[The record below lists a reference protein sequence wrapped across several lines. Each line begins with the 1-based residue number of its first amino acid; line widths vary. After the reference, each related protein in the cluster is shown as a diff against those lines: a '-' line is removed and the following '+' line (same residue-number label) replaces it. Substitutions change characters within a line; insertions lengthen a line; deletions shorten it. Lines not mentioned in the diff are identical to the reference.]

1 MIKINENLFNNIIKI
16 DKKDKYPNINI
27 KNKRINSI
35 DKNVISNSMETT
47 PFEFSISL
55 EQKSN
60 KIINNINNMNIMS
73 FDINK
78 NTYKSKLMKKYKQL
92 FNRNNNENI
101 RNKLFNRITSMN
113 NDFLENGINKE
124 KKNNTSLLKSFDKVK
139 DKKGTEDKNNNVLI
153 IHKKFFSLCR
163 GSNKKSSN
171 VNIKNQ
177 KKNKT
182 TSLLTSDSAKR
193 YKTVFI
199 KCKMDKIKLKD
210 KSQEPVQKFELFSP
224 KYNNNLDES
233 KGNQTP
239 RKLFT
244 NDEIKK
250 TEFHNHNLNN
260 NYIKTDSSYKS
271 NSLSILLPKL
281 IQIPNIENVKNF
293 KKIYK
298 PTFYI
303 QKNDVKKKISLMFE
317 QNKNNP
323 FHKRIL
329 LSFNKE
335 YKNRNNINIRNTFLN
350 KMTSENNSKI
360 KGIKYISVNL
370 NNLVKIPNRLIPVDK
385 YGKQIKHFIS
395 YKKKKILLS
404 QSDAFERDKNKKL
417 ILIKNKIKK

>member
-27 KNKRINSI
+27 KNKRINNRE
-35 DKNVISNSMETT
+35 KNVISNSMETT

-78 NTYKSKLMKKYKQL
+78 NIYKSKLMKKYKQL

-244 NDEIKK
+244 NDESKK
-250 TEFHNHNLNN
+250 
-260 NYIKTDSSYKS
+260 
-271 NSLSILLPKL
+271 
-281 IQIPNIENVKNF
+281 QNF
-293 KKIYK
+293 I
-298 PTFYI
+298 I
-303 QKNDVKKKISLMFE
+303 I
-317 QNKNNP
+317 
-323 FHKRIL
+323 
-329 LSFNKE
+329 
-335 YKNRNNINIRNTFLN
+335 
-350 KMTSENNSKI
+350 
-360 KGIKYISVNL
+360 
-370 NNLVKIPNRLIPVDK
+370 
-385 YGKQIKHFIS
+385 
-395 YKKKKILLS
+395 
-404 QSDAFERDKNKKL
+404 
-417 ILIKNKIKK
+417 ILIIIILKLTVHIRAILYQYYYLK

>member
-1 MIKINENLFNNIIKI
+1 MIKINENLFNNTNKI

-27 KNKRINSI
+27 KNKRINSR

-78 NTYKSKLMKKYKQL
+78 NIYKSKLKKKYKQL

-193 YKTVFI
+193 YKTVVI

-224 KYNNNLDES
+224 
-233 KGNQTP
+233 
-239 RKLFT
+239 
-244 NDEIKK
+244 KK